1 MMMADER
8 NETDSPHAAMKEP
21 EVKVF
26 VLS

>member
-8 NETDSPHAAMKEP
+8 NETDSSPAAVKES

-26 VLS
+26 VLA